1 VDAPVRADLGMGT
14 VLAELARI
22 VGRLEP
28 KWGCAVGLVASGV
41 GPRPEVRVVTRGAAS
56 RVLAAGKGP
65 AEPEPP
71 ATDQ

>member
-1 VDAPVRADLGMGT
+1 MWADLGMGA
-14 VLAELARI
+14 VVEELAQM

-28 KWGCAVGLVASGV
+28 EWGSAVGLVASGV